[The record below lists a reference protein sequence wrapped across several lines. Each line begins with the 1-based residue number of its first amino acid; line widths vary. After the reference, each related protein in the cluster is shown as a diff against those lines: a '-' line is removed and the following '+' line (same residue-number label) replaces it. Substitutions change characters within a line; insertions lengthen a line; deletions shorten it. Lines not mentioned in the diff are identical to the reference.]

1 MSSHERHLRANEC
14 LMEVAGNAGK
24 KLEAGSL
31 WKIRLRRS
39 FASRCLLPPY
49 CVRGAFFLPCRSL
62 EDTDYRLYSFGQT
75 EKNIKGG
82 AYLSG
87 KKFFKMKKKVLSG
100 HYNPEIYFQFQI
112 TIFS

>member
-14 LMEVAGNAGK
+14 SLEVAGSVRK

-75 EKNIKGG
+75 EKILKGG
-82 AYLSG
+82 RTFRE
-87 KKFFKMKKKVLSG
+87 KNFFK
-100 HYNPEIYFQFQI
+100 
-112 TIFS
+112 